1 MDKLDPLRL
10 VTYRL
15 FRQHCTISSTGFMKD
30 LTKLDRN
37 MKDIIILDV
46 IVFLFRIVLLHMR

>member
-10 VTYRL
+10 IPYRL
-15 FRQHCTISSTGFMKD
+15 FRQHCTMVNGGFVKD

-46 IVFLFRIVLLHMR
+46 VIVKLE